1 MTAYKETDDKAI
13 SEKRPLL
20 ALAISSHS
28 ISA

>member
-1 MTAYKETDDKAI
+1 MTAYKETDDNAI

-20 ALAISSHS
+20 ALAISSYS